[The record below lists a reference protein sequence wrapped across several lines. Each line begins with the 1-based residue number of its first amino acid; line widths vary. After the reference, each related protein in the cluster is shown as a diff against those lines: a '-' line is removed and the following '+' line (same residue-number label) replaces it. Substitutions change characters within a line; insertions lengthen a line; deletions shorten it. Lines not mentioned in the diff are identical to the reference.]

1 MPRKILLVN
10 GPNLNTLGTR
20 EPELYGHETLPQL
33 EAKCTETAKSLGL
46 ELTCTQSNHEGE
58 IVELIQNARKNYAG
72 LIINPGAYTHTSI
85 AIMDALLLLAMPI
98 IEVHISNIFRRE
110 EFRHESYVSKVATGV
125 ICGLGT
131 QGYLLALHA
140 LCEQLKNKP

>member
-1 MPRKILLVN
+1 MKILLVN

-20 EPELYGHETLPQL
+20 EPELYGHETLPQV
-33 EAKCTETAKSLGL
+33 ETKAKAHAKALKL
-46 ELTCTQSNHEGE
+46 ELTCVQSNHEGE
-58 IVELIQNARKNYAG
+58 IVELIQNARKSYSG

-85 AIMDALLLLAMPI
+85 AIMDALLLLKCPV

-110 EFRHESYVSKVATGV
+110 AFRHASFVSKAATGV

-131 QGYLLALHA
+131 QGYLLALDAMAH
-140 LCEQLKNKP
+140 QLKGKK